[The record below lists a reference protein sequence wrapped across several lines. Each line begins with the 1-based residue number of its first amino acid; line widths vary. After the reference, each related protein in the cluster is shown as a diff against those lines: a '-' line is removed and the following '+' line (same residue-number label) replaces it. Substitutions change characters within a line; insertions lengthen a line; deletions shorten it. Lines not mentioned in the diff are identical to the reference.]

1 MTPIKIFDYLIFI
14 LVIVLSVLLLID
26 YGFIIL
32 SDSNT
37 LEIVKKISD
46 VVLVVLVLFFIID
59 LFLKYRK
66 SKNWKVFLK
75 KNWFDIITL
84 ALIPVFSTVKMLK
97 IMVSLI
103 KKLKILKMFTKI
115 IYKSKKLT
123 KWYFNYLLYVLSDNA
138 QISLD

>member
-1 MTPIKIFDYLIFI
+1 MTPIKILDYTIFI

-26 YGFIIL
+26 YEFIKT
-32 SDSNT
+32 SDSFVLDT
-37 LEIVKKISD
+37 IKKTSDIVLI
-46 VVLVVLVLFFIID
+46 VLVSLFTVD

-84 ALIPVFSTVKMLK
+84 VLIPIFSMVKILK

-115 IYKSKKLT
+115 IHKSKKLL
-123 KWYFNYLLYVLSDNA
+123 K
-138 QISLD
+138 

>member
-14 LVIVLSVLLLID
+14 LVVALSVLLLID
-26 YGFIIL
+26 YGFIKL
-32 SDSNT
+32 YDSNT

-84 ALIPVFSTVKMLK
+84 ALIPIFSTVKMLK

-123 KWYFNYLLYVLSDNA
+123 K
-138 QISLD
+138 

>member
-14 LVIVLSVLLLID
+14 LVVALSVLLLID
-26 YGFIIL
+26 YGFIKL
-32 SDSNT
+32 TDSNT

-123 KWYFNYLLYVLSDNA
+123 K
-138 QISLD
+138 

>member
-26 YGFIIL
+26 YEFIKL

-46 VVLVVLVLFFIID
+46 IVLVILVLFFIID

-123 KWYFNYLLYVLSDNA
+123 K
-138 QISLD
+138 

>member
-26 YGFIIL
+26 YGFIKL

-46 VVLVVLVLFFIID
+46 IILVILVLFFIID

-66 SKNWKVFLK
+66 SKNWRVFLK

-123 KWYFNYLLYVLSDNA
+123 KWHFNYLLYVLSDNA

>member
-14 LVIVLSVLLLID
+14 LVVALSVLLLID
-26 YGFIIL
+26 YGFIKL

-84 ALIPVFSTVKMLK
+84 TLIPIFSTVKMLK

-123 KWYFNYLLYVLSDNA
+123 K
-138 QISLD
+138 

>member
-14 LVIVLSVLLLID
+14 LVVALSVLLLID
-26 YGFIIL
+26 YGFIKL

-37 LEIVKKISD
+37 LEIIKKISD

-59 LFLKYRK
+59 LFLKYRE

-84 ALIPVFSTVKMLK
+84 ALIPIFSTVKMLK

-115 IYKSKKLT
+115 IYKSKKLA
-123 KWYFNYLLYVLSDNA
+123 K
-138 QISLD
+138 